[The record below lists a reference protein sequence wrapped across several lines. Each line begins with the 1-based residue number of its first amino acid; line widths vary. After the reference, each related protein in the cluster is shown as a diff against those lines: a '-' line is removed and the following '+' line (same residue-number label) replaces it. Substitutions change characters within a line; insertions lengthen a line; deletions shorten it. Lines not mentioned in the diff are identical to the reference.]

1 MKNIIKISKK
11 IRLKVCEL
19 SHQAKAAHLGSSL
32 SCVDILSVIFFSNLF
47 KFDIKKN
54 TLDKFILSKGHAA
67 AALYS
72 CLALKNFISKTDLI
86 KYGKNNSV
94 YEEHP
99 NKKINGVIC
108 STGSLGHGLSFSC
121 GVTLGE
127 KITNRNNKNLVL
139 LSDGECN
146 EGSVWEAAGFASSK
160 KLNNLIALIDFNN
173 WQATGRSRE
182 IFGGEIKKKWKAF
195 GWNTQE
201 INGNNVKQ
209 IYGALKKAKKSKE
222 KPTAI
227 ICNTIKGKG
236 INFMEDDNNWHY
248 RVPNLKELKI
258 IKKILI

>member
-1 MKNIIKISKK
+1 MNKLIKISKK
-11 IRLKVCEL
+11 IRFTVCEL
-19 SHQAKAAHLGSSL
+19 SHKAKAAHLGSSL
-32 SCVDILSVIFFSNLF
+32 SCVDILSVIFFSNLL

-67 AALYS
+67 TALYA
-72 CLALKNFISKTDLI
+72 CLALKGFISEKDLI
-86 KYGKNNSV
+86 KYGKNNSI

-108 STGSLGHGLSFSC
+108 STGSLGHGLSFGC

-127 KITNRNNKNLVL
+127 KIKKKNNKNLVL

-173 WQATGRSRE
+173 WQATGRSKE
-182 IFGGEIKKKWKAF
+182 IFGGEMKEKWKAF
-195 GWNTQE
+195 GWDIQE
-201 INGNNVKQ
+201 INGNDVNQVYRA
-209 IYGALKKAKKSKE
+209 IKKAKKSRE

-236 INFMEDDNNWHY
+236 IKFMADDNNWHY
-248 RVPNLKELKI
+248 RVPNSKEIKM
-258 IKKILI
+258 IKKIII